1 MRGFMNYEDI
11 TNLLNQEGL
20 LVSCSNLSLSFSYLS
35 YNIKDINENT
45 LFIITDEKDIQSI
58 KDYEDKITCYISEK
72 EYDIKIPSIIV
83 NDIISTTSIISNK
96 FYNLEKEN
104 FKLIGVIG
112 ESGKTTTL
120 ELLKNNIN
128 YYYNKDYEIFNNSKK
143 EIEII
148 ELDRCIKNNKLKE
161 KDILLVELNNNL
173 IDQYKYKKFD
183 TIILLNIKEN
193 KEEKDIDRIISI
205 LNNSNTII
213 MNKDIYYY
221 EKINKELKENKVITY
236 GKTNSN
242 FIIKNI
248 RNSFDKVVF
257 TILYNNT
264 ITDYKINNKG
274 EFNILD
280 STASIICS
288 LILGVKYISIK
299 KSLENTTID
308 SNMDIID
315 SFKCKI
321 IIDKVK
327 NNYGILSLLKEVK
340 NMYPDKD
347 IKLIIGINEN
357 YSITM
362 LKELSDIISKYINYI
377 YLTTDNPNNK
387 EVLQTCF
394 DFIKEFKKYNLPY
407 EIIIDR
413 KDSIKKCMDGTTDN
427 EIILILGKGNEKY
440 QLIKD
445 EEIFYEGDKEVV
457 LDYIKND
464 YRR

>member
-193 KEEKDIDRIISI
+193 KEEKDIDKIISI

-327 NNYGILSLLKEVK
+327 NNYGILSILKEVK

>member
-35 YNIKDINENT
+35 YNIKDINANT

-193 KEEKDIDRIISI
+193 KEEKDIDKIISI

-248 RNSFDKVVF
+248 RNSFDKIVF

-327 NNYGILSLLKEVK
+327 NNYGILSILKEVK

>member
-20 LVSCSNLSLSFSYLS
+20 LVSCSNSSLSFSYLS

-58 KDYEDKITCYISEK
+58 KDYADKITCYISEK

-96 FYNLEKEN
+96 FYNLEKES

-112 ESGKTTTL
+112 ESGKSTTL

-173 IDQYKYKKFD
+173 IDQYKYKNFD

-193 KEEKDIDRIISI
+193 KEEKDIDKIISI

-221 EKINKELKENKVITY
+221 EKINEGLKEKKVITY

-274 EFNILD
+274 EFNIID

-288 LILGVKYISIK
+288 LILGIKSISIK
-299 KSLENTTID
+299 KSLENTIID

-315 SFKCKI
+315 SFKSKI
-321 IIDKVK
+321 IIDRVK

-347 IKLIIGINEN
+347 IKLIIGVNEN
-357 YSITM
+357 YNITM

-394 DFIKEFKKYNLPY
+394 DFIKEFKKYNLSY

-413 KDSIKKCMDGTTDN
+413 KDSIKKCMDSTTDN
-427 EIILILGKGNEKY
+427 DIILILGKGNEKY

>member
-193 KEEKDIDRIISI
+193 KEEKDIDKIISI

-248 RNSFDKVVF
+248 RNSFDKIVF

-274 EFNILD
+274 EFNIID

>member
-20 LVSCSNLSLSFSYLS
+20 LVSCSNSSLSFSYLS

-72 EYDIKIPSIIV
+72 EYDIKIPRIIV

-96 FYNLEKEN
+96 FYNLEKES

-112 ESGKTTTL
+112 ESGKSTTL

-173 IDQYKYKKFD
+173 INQYKYKNFD

-193 KEEKDIDRIISI
+193 KEEKDIDKIISI

-221 EKINKELKENKVITY
+221 EKINEGLKEKKVITY

-274 EFNILD
+274 EFNIID

-288 LILGVKYISIK
+288 LILGIKSISIK
-299 KSLENTTID
+299 KSLENTIID

-315 SFKCKI
+315 SFKSKI
-321 IIDKVK
+321 IIDRVK
-327 NNYGILSLLKEVK
+327 KNYGILSLLKEVK

-347 IKLIIGINEN
+347 IKLIIGVNEN
-357 YSITM
+357 YNITM

-394 DFIKEFKKYNLPY
+394 DFIKEFKKYNLSY

-413 KDSIKKCMDGTTDN
+413 KDSIKKCMDSTTDN
-427 EIILILGKGNEKY
+427 DIILILGKGNEKY

>member
-96 FYNLEKEN
+96 FYNLEKGN

-193 KEEKDIDRIISI
+193 KEEKDIDKIISI

-221 EKINKELKENKVITY
+221 EKINEELKENKVITY

-248 RNSFDKVVF
+248 RNSFDKIAF

-413 KDSIKKCMDGTTDN
+413 KDSIKKCMEGITDN

>member
-193 KEEKDIDRIISI
+193 KEEKDIDKIISI

-413 KDSIKKCMDGTTDN
+413 KDSIK
-427 EIILILGKGNEKY
+427 
-440 QLIKD
+440 
-445 EEIFYEGDKEVV
+445 
-457 LDYIKND
+457 
-464 YRR
+464 

>member
-193 KEEKDIDRIISI
+193 KEEKDIDKIISI

-327 NNYGILSLLKEVK
+327 NNYGILFLLKEVK

-394 DFIKEFKKYNLPY
+394 DFIKEFKKYNLSY